1 MLQRVE
7 RAVMSLEGI
16 ARVHVNRW
24 GDGGAHLHMF
34 LIARPGGMMQLRGTC
49 LPLWDDVL
57 PRVPDEVWAETS
69 HRIAQAMATDG
80 GVAHC

>member
-1 MLQRVE
+1 M
-7 RAVMSLEGI
+7 
-16 ARVHVNRW
+16 
-24 GDGGAHLHMF
+24 GA
-34 LIARPGGMMQLRGTC
+34 MQLRGTC

-57 PRVPDEVWAETS
+57 PKVPDEVWAETG